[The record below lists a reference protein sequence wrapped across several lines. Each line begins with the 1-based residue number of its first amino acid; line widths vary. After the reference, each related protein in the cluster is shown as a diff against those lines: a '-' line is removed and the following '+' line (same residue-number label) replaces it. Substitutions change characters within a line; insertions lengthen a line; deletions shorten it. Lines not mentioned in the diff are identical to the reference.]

1 VNSASTADLVHE
13 PEILLDRG
21 GIDAIVER
29 LAGELSERH
38 DDGVVMIGV
47 LRGSVPFLA
56 DLVRSM
62 TIATMVDFVALSP
75 YTPGTGRV
83 RLVMDA
89 SINIEGRDVVIV
101 EDIVDTGLTS
111 AFLLGEFERRAPRS
125 VSLCTLVDRPARR
138 VVPVDIDHIGIEI
151 EDRFVIGYGLD
162 FEGRYRNVRVLAA
175 AEADVLTTDPDA
187 YVEALYGA

>member
-1 VNSASTADLVHE
+1 MPET
-13 PEILLDRG
+13 PEILLDR
-21 GIDAIVER
+21 DELTAVVER
-29 LAGELSERH
+29 LAAELSARH
-38 DDGVVMIGV
+38 DDGVVLVAV

-56 DLVRSM
+56 DLVRAM
-62 TIATMVDFVALSP
+62 TIRTAVDFVALSP

-83 RLVMDA
+83 RLVMDVA
-89 SINIEGRDVVIV
+89 TNIESKHVVIV

-111 AFLLGEFERRAPRS
+111 AFLLGELRRRNPAS

-138 VVPVDIDHIGIEI
+138 VVPVPIDHTGVQI

-162 FEGRYRNVRVLAA
+162 HEGRYRNLQVLAV
-175 AEADVLTTDPDA
+175 ADPAVLNEDPDA

>member
-1 VNSASTADLVHE
+1 MADH
-13 PEILLDRG
+13 PEILLDQDG
-21 GIDAIVER
+21 LSAVVER
-29 LAGELSERH
+29 LASELSGRY
-38 DDGVVMIGV
+38 DDGVVLIAV

-56 DLVRSM
+56 DLVRAMSIR
-62 TIATMVDFVALSP
+62 TSVDFVALSP

-83 RLVMDA
+83 RLVMDI
-89 SINIEGRDVVIV
+89 STNIEGRDVVIV

-111 AFLLGEFERRAPRS
+111 AFLLGELRRRAPKS

-138 VVPVDIDHIGIEI
+138 VVPVEIDHTGVQI

-162 FEGRYRNVRVLAA
+162 YEGRYRNLQVLAA
-175 AEADVLTTDPDA
+175 ADAEVLQDDPDA